1 MKITDV
7 QQLTAVSKRI
17 REDVITS
24 LAAAGSGHLGGSLGL
39 ADVFTTLYFNILN
52 HRSNEPLWAERDRLI
67 LSIGH
72 VAPVL
77 YASLANAGY
86 FSREELFTLRKLGT
100 RLQGHPGR
108 DHSLPGIEL
117 SAGSL
122 GQGLSVAVGMALSAK
137 IDNASWRVYS
147 IHGDG
152 ELQEGSIWEAAMS
165 ASHYKLDNLIAIVD
179 RNYCQIDGK
188 TSKVMEIEPLADKW
202 RVFGWN
208 VLGCNGNS
216 IESLISTLDL
226 AKKHCGSPTVI
237 IAKTQMGFGV
247 KSIEDDYRWHG
258 KAPNADEAIRFLE
271 EVNEHYINLTV

>member
-1 MKITDV
+1 MKTTDV
-7 QQLTAVSKRI
+7 QQLIAVSKRI

-39 ADVFTTLYFNILN
+39 ADVFTTLYFDTLN
-52 HRSNEPLWAERDRLI
+52 HRSSEPLWSERDRLI

-86 FSREELFTLRKLGT
+86 FSRNELSTLRKLGT

-108 DHSLPGIEL
+108 DHGLPGIEL

-122 GQGLSVAVGMALSAK
+122 GQGLSVAVGIALTAK
-137 IDNASWRVYS
+137 IDKVSWRVYS

-179 RNYCQIDGK
+179 RNYCQIDGR
-188 TSKVMEIEPLADKW
+188 TSKVMELEPLADKW
-202 RVFGWN
+202 KSFGWN
-208 VLGCNGNS
+208 ALECDGNN

-226 AKKHCGSPTVI
+226 AKRHTGSPTVI
-237 IAKTQMGFGV
+237 IAKTKMGFGV

-258 KAPNADEAIRFLE
+258 KAPNAEEAKRFLLE
-271 EVNEHYINLTV
+271 LYEYYSNILG